1 MNKLNKNII
10 LSFSFL
16 SIFATIF
23 LTTSTTILVVVAILS
38 FVPLFIFNTR
48 PTTLLSKKILRELQE
63 LMEFKRNKVELNLD
77 TDCELE
83 KSLNT
88 LITKYQD
95 SILDDT
101 LVAGEMVLL
110 SDKVSKGHYS
120 CRVNADTKTPY
131 VHVLRNTI
139 NHMMDSSEANID
151 NAITTLQNFS
161 NGLFDARSNV
171 NVEAKMAELLNNI
184 NSLGES
190 LQSLEKEN
198 NDSNQTITQTTQK
211 LNDTITN
218 MTNSTIA
225 ELQVM
230 IQSTVERIQ
239 NVSHKE
245 NEMVDN
251 LQTLVA
257 NANETKEILSTIGD
271 IADQTNL
278 LALNAAIEA
287 ARAGEHG
294 RGFAVVADEVRKLA
308 ERTQKSLSEINATIN
323 VIVQSITDA
332 SDDISLNAYE
342 IEKLSDNANKV
353 QTEIAGSV
361 TVMQNAVGKV
371 NEMVNGYVSNS
382 SAVQKMIDKVEII
395 TELST
400 SNARSVEEIASA
412 SDHLSTMTVKLN
424 NLLGSYKS

>member
-23 LTTSTTILVVVAILS
+23 LTTSTTILAVVAILS

-63 LMEFKRNKVELNLD
+63 LMKFKRNKVELNLD

-95 SILDDT
+95 NILDDT

-151 NAITTLQNFS
+151 NAIATLQNFS
-161 NGLFDARSNV
+161 NGFFDARSNV

-308 ERTQKSLSEINATIN
+308 ERTQHSLSETSATTNVLIQSISDTSEALNTNATEVNSISKDIN
-323 VIVQSITDA
+323 N
-332 SDDISLNAYE
+332 IS
-342 IEKLSDNANKV
+342 
-353 QTEIAGSV
+353 
-361 TVMQNAVGKV
+361 
-371 NEMVNGYVSNS
+371 
-382 SAVQKMIDKVEII
+382 QKMDEII
-395 TELST
+395 NT
-400 SNARSVEEIASA
+400 
-412 SDHLSTMTVKLN
+412 LN
-424 NLLGSYKS
+424 SLT